1 MSFGKMTNF
10 LSIKRKVYA
19 TDSEG
24 FNATEEIEAKAI
36 RCYHEVRHG
45 SVRWSNLAA
54 FSEATDRFVFRVIP
68 DLEVTTDLIFDC
80 NNVRYTPLSV
90 EKIRNMY
97 IEVLAQK
104 VVPTSG

>member
-10 LSIKRKVYA
+10 LSIKKKVYD

-24 FNATEEIEAKAI
+24 FNNTAEVILKNV

-68 DLEVTTDLIFDC
+68 DLTVTTDLIFECDNTC
-80 NNVRYTPLSV
+80 YTPLSV
-90 EKIRNMY
+90 EIVRKMY
-97 IEVLAQK
+97 VEVLAQR
-104 VVPTSG
+104 VVATSG